1 MPTQSAAKTTMG
13 SQIKQKE
20 NLNWKINLLAAQL
33 GGKSRISRANVAA
46 KSLVK
51 DGESSNVDEE
61 AIKKQLLELKA
72 QKINM
77 KLFHV
82 NKEIKKLMKKAKNSE
97 IQRMVKKSKTAKAAL
112 ESDEKTEGKEDA
124 KDTESKVDEELA
136 MLKSMNLDLVA
147 TTATRNKISKHRS
160 IKNSNILSMLEFPT
174 DEATKIQNDIS
185 PENAKLQHNIEA
197 RLLNFKPIKE
207 EFSKLLEDIEKVME
221 AGSHV
226 PEAVVDKTNASEDND
241 MEVEE
246 EEDEEKAVVDAPP
259 TKRKAVKSDSSDKAT
274 STPKKP
280 KANKKETD
288 ASSTFVSTLY
298 SDSEEEE
305 EEKPKKKKKSSDDNW
320 VDENFDKYY
329 GKEKKNRPSQR
340 RRREMYEK
348 LYGEEANHVKA
359 QLEAQKAKDERKLA
373 RQMKKSASGG
383 NSASLGKRRS
393 NASNPSQ
400 PAKAKASTEQ
410 LHPSWEAKKHQQD
423 LMAKALSGAGGLG
436 NKKIVFD
443 DSD

>member
-1 MPTQSAAKTTMG
+1 MPTQSVAKANMG

-20 NLNWKINLLAAQL
+20 NLTWKINLLAAQL
-33 GGKSRISRANVAA
+33 GGKSRISRANLAA

-51 DGESSNVDEE
+51 DGENSNVDEE

-82 NKEIKKLMKKAKNSE
+82 VKEIKKLMKKAKNNE
-97 IQRMVKKSKTAKAAL
+97 VQRLVKKSKPAKSAQ
-112 ESDEKTEGKEDA
+112 ESNKKTEGKEDS
-124 KDTESKVDEELA
+124 KDTESKIDEELVL
-136 MLKSMNLDLVA
+136 LKSMDLDLIA
-147 TTATRNKISKHRS
+147 TTATRNKISKNGT
-160 IKNSNILSMLEFPT
+160 IKHSNILSLLEFPT
-174 DEATKIQNDIS
+174 DEAAKSSNEMSLED
-185 PENAKLQHNIEA
+185 AKLQHNIEA

-207 EFSKLLEDIEKVME
+207 EFSKLLEDIVKIID
-221 AGSHV
+221 AGSQI
-226 PEAVVDKTNASEDND
+226 PEVATEATNDAEEDE

-246 EEDEEKAVVDAPP
+246 EEEQKVEKESVPS
-259 TKRKAVKSDSSDKAT
+259 KRKTKSDSSDKAA
-274 STPKKP
+274 STAKKP
-280 KANKKETD
+280 KASKQETD

-305 EEKPKKKKKSSDDNW
+305 EQEKPKKKKKSSDENW

-359 QLEAQKAKDERKLA
+359 QLEAEKIKEERKLA

-383 NSASLGKRRS
+383 NNISLGKRRS
-393 NASNPSQ
+393 NAPNPSQ
-400 PAKAKASTEQ
+400 SAKAKAANTEQ
-410 LHPSWEAKKHQQD
+410 LHPSWEAKKQQKD
-423 LMAKALSGAGGLG
+423 LMALALSGKGGLG